1 MERKQTKR
9 KKKKQKPRVR
19 KGKKEKKKNLNQKK
33 SLKKFHKQIRSVI
46 CFIFSRIIH
55 QLR

>member
-33 SLKKFHKQIRSVI
+33 SLKKYHKQIRSVI